1 MKKLAA
7 IILAGVLT
15 AGAFTTVNAAEF
27 SDGTDTEREEYFDDN
42 YDYSWSAGED
52 ATNDTEET
60 KSVSANDSIVE
71 GFEKP
76 LVFYPNTYYKFNVIG
91 AGTQNMNPV
100 NGDVRWTPLYWSLSI
115 KPQESNINRKWEI
128 GSAKGIYTKVER
140 AYNMYVF
147 FQREEYIENAWVK
160 NDIIQPVRYQF
171 NAAPLTDQGKSYNY
185 LIGGLGY
192 KILNEKEVS
201 VTGLGAALNVV
212 QIPSTVAIND
222 KIYKVT
228 TIDQSAFSADKEI
241 TDVIFGNNVT
251 TIEKQAFYQCPNLR
265 TIRFGTKVTKIGS
278 NAFAEC
284 AKLKNFTLPTS
295 VKRIDTKAFYQC
307 PAVKTVKINS
317 TALEYVGKK
326 GLAVNKTVTMKLP
339 KKLFTKYQKM
349 IKASSVY
356 PKTKFIKS

>member
-1 MKKLAA
+1 
-7 IILAGVLT
+7 
-15 AGAFTTVNAAEF
+15 
-27 SDGTDTEREEYFDDN
+27 
-42 YDYSWSAGED
+42 
-52 ATNDTEET
+52 
-60 KSVSANDSIVE
+60 
-71 GFEKP
+71 
-76 LVFYPNTYYKFNVIG
+76 
-91 AGTQNMNPV
+91 
-100 NGDVRWTPLYWSLSI
+100 
-115 KPQESNINRKWEI
+115 
-128 GSAKGIYTKVER
+128 
-140 AYNMYVF
+140 MYVF
-147 FQREEYIENAWVK
+147 FQREEYIENVWVK

-201 VTGLGAALNVV
+201 VTGFGAALNVV
-212 QIPSTVAIND
+212 QIPSTVVIND
-222 KIYKVT
+222 KTYKVT

-284 AKLKNFTLPTS
+284 AKLKNFTLPAS
-295 VKRIDTKAFYQC
+295 VKHIDTKAFYQC

-317 TALEYVGKK
+317 TALEYVGRK

-339 KKLFTKYQKM
+339 KKLFTKYQKL